1 MIQFSWVA
9 ESGLDGTAGEVIA
22 LAANQERDRVA
33 GRRRQPNQVES
44 NSIEPSA
51 FGLFARPRKKADV
64 QDQCLRPVLIAR
76 SSGWTC
82 RLHLKTGGLALRS
95 EGT

>member
-9 ESGLDGTAGEVIA
+9 ESGSDATAGEVIA

-51 FGLFARPRKKADV
+51 FGLFARPRKKADMHATGTK
-64 QDQCLRPVLIAR
+64 P
-76 SSGWTC
+76 SS
-82 RLHLKTGGLALRS
+82 ALGVRCC
-95 EGT
+95 GTLGYDRTNLTMCV

>member
-51 FGLFARPRKKADV
+51 FGLFARPRKKADIIDSILGRAITSEKGH
-64 QDQCLRPVLIAR
+64 QRTLMRFSRGRVL
-76 SSGWTC
+76 
-82 RLHLKTGGLALRS
+82 
-95 EGT
+95 

>member
-51 FGLFARPRKKADV
+51 FGLFARPRKEADIKAPRGG
-64 QDQCLRPVLIAR
+64 QTFTAR
-76 SSGWTC
+76 DSGRT
-82 RLHLKTGGLALRS
+82 RRVYL
-95 EGT
+95 

>member
-1 MIQFSWVA
+1 MIQFSWGA

-51 FGLFARPRKKADV
+51 FGLFARPRKQAETKSSRSGHGIT
-64 QDQCLRPVLIAR
+64 LGNVLI
-76 SSGWTC
+76 
-82 RLHLKTGGLALRS
+82 TGAKRFR
-95 EGT
+95 